1 MAGGKVMQKA
11 HNDHA
16 RAPAPAPL
24 IKKRAREADA
34 TSAPAPTPPLA
45 VPYEGS
51 KATGF
56 RLEPHICRV
65 CHSRI
70 GSHAGGTDGRRV
82 YECTNCGLS
91 AQGHSAACMCCCGIK
106 LRKGGRSGRPGLA
119 EVDAGIR
126 CIANPAP
133 TPEFPS
139 IYVAGYVPPTPLTN

>member
-1 MAGGKVMQKA
+1 MATAKRGES
-11 HNDHA
+11 HA
-16 RAPAPAPL
+16 RAPTPAPSL
-24 IKKRAREADA
+24 KKRAREADA
-34 TSAPAPTPPLA
+34 PGRADAPTPPPA
-45 VPYEGS
+45 VPYEGD
-51 KATGF
+51 KAAGF

-70 GSHAGGTDGRRV
+70 GSHASGTDGRRV

-106 LRKGGRSGRPGLA
+106 LRKSGRSGRPGVA

-126 CIANPAP
+126 CIANPSL

-139 IYVAGYVPPTPLTN
+139 LYVAGYVGDPRITN